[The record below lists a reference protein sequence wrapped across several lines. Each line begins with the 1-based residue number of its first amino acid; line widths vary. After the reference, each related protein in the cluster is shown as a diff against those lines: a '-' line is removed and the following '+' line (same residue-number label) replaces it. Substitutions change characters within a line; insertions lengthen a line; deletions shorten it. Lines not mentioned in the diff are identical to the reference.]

1 MNRHPLQ
8 DDQVHVDKNAS
19 KSESFCESSSLTELC
34 SVLTSYCNVNPLTPM
49 RDQDRISPYNINT
62 ISTRLVMRMK
72 NNINLEIISSSNT
85 KLSGL
90 RLLKFYG

>member
-8 DDQVHVDKNAS
+8 DDQVYVDKNAS
-19 KSESFCESSSLTELC
+19 KSERFCESSSFTELC
-34 SVLTSYCNVNPLTPM
+34 SVLTSYCNVNPLIPM